1 MRAKHRPVRQ
11 RNPTR
16 QAVDAA
22 AVMRERSGI
31 KLGTCMRWVVVA
43 GILGVMA
50 SGAIDVAAAPA
61 SRNASAA
68 TGLSAQAQRPPT
80 RFRVYPGRLLYR
92 DCTFRL
98 AYQWRPSGTVIVPVQ
113 RCWWVRG

>member
-1 MRAKHRPVRQ
+1 
-11 RNPTR
+11 
-16 QAVDAA
+16 
-22 AVMRERSGI
+22 
-31 KLGTCMRWVVVA
+31 MRWVVVA
-43 GILGVMA
+43 AMLGAMA
-50 SGAIDVAAAPA
+50 PGTGEAVAAPMFRGARV
-61 SRNASAA
+61 S
-68 TGLSAQAQRPPT
+68 TELSAQAQRPPT